1 MQEFTLGHKG
11 DTMDLINEE
20 LLSLANKIDFS
31 LGHNQV
37 DYKTKDGLTI
47 NGWKHMIK
55 EAVGLLDEE
64 NKESK

>member
-1 MQEFTLGHKG
+1 
-11 DTMDLINEE
+11 MDLINEE